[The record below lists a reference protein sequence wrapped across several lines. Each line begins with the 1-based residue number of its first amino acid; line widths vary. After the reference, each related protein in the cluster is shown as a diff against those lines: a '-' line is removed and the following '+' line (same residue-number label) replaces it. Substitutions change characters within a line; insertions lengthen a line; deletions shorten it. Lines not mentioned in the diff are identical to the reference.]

1 MPNATSVGAVEPL
14 EAPDNKAMSAA
25 RERRESEIVITDWEE
40 EARRLGRA
48 LALMTLD
55 LSAMTGPKWAHRFV
69 ISVGPVAED
78 CILLFYGAS
87 FAALMQLPA
96 NPEYSVPMMAHF
108 PVRYV
113 PVFAKGCMDAM
124 FQVAPVRMPGAVD
137 RGGRA
142 ARALPGSVHPLEHR
156 CEAPATPRARRV
168 QLPRGRT
175 AGLLIPSLILVVDP
189 GGISVTSDPW
199 GTKPWGRRISAI
211 RADGALAFAVRGSA
225 SGFPGDAITREP
237 LSRRFL

>member
-25 RERRESEIVITDWEE
+25 PERRESEIVITDWEE

-48 LALMTLD
+48 LALTTLD

-87 FAALMQLPA
+87 FAAMMQLPA
-96 NPEYSVPMMAHF
+96 NPEYSVPMMAHL

-124 FQVAPVRMPGAVD
+124 FRGAPSG
-137 RGGRA
+137 
-142 ARALPGSVHPLEHR
+142 
-156 CEAPATPRARRV
+156 CRARS
-168 QLPRGRT
+168 
-175 AGLLIPSLILVVDP
+175 I
-189 GGISVTSDPW
+189 GGTGSTNSIGQRS
-199 GTKPWGRRISAI
+199 SA
-211 RADGALAFAVRGSA
+211 
-225 SGFPGDAITREP
+225 
-237 LSRRFL
+237 

>member
-1 MPNATSVGAVEPL
+1 MPNATFVGAVEPL
-14 EAPDNKAMSAA
+14 EAPDGKVMSAA

-40 EARRLGRA
+40 ETRRLGRA

-96 NPEYSVPMMAHF
+96 NPEYSVPMMAHL

-124 FQVAPVRMPGAVD
+124 FQGAPVRMQGTVD
-137 RGGRA
+137 RGDGQHELYRA
-142 ARALPGSVHPLEHR
+142 AFIRLSIDAKRLRRLVLGAFNCRVAERRDFLLHP
-156 CEAPATPRARRV
+156 
-168 QLPRGRT
+168 
-175 AGLLIPSLILVVDP
+175 
-189 GGISVTSDPW
+189 
-199 GTKPWGRRISAI
+199 
-211 RADGALAFAVRGSA
+211 
-225 SGFPGDAITREP
+225 
-237 LSRRFL
+237 